1 MEGEAAEPRLVMHR
15 LTILFGRANQIYHTE
30 GLMSLVRQGFAFLMN
45 HIFEYR
51 TYYLKAYRF
60 ENVKHMNENA
70 FIPKTDN
77 VTIEIVAS
85 NEEADELEAEGLEF
99 RSHITN
105 ARERLDSG
113 AIAFCIFIG
122 QELAN
127 IGWVAM
133 TQQAKDSLNG
143 PPLKVDFSNN
153 EGYLGGTWTNP
164 KYRRLGLHTYVIFKR
179 LEFML
184 DKGLLTSRSAI
195 AKTNTASL
203 TRIRRLGVW
212 PYGEGRYLRLLWWKS
227 WKEKP
232 VSPQGSALKRETQ

>member
-1 MEGEAAEPRLVMHR
+1 MEGEAAYPRIGMSSH
-15 LTILFGRANQIYHTE
+15 TGLFRTAKQIYRSE
-30 GLMSLVRQGFAFLMN
+30 GFLPLLRRGFAFLLN
-45 HIFEYR
+45 RVFEYR
-51 TYYLKAYRF
+51 TYYLKAYIL
-60 ENVKHMNENA
+60 ENVKHMNESA

-122 QELAN
+122 QKLTN

-184 DKGLLTSRSAI
+184 DKGLVTIRSAI
-195 AKTNTASL
+195 AKANTASL
-203 TRIRRLGVW
+203 TRIRRLGVD
-212 PYGEGRYLRLLWWKS
+212 PYGEGRYLRILWWKS

-232 VSPQGSALKRETQ
+232 FTED